1 MLNISVSPSLWEVES
16 STFSWPQTTK
26 PWIVATVI
34 GNVGENHAHVQ
45 TMCTASG
52 LELSSIL
59 GTMDYMLVSIQCY
72 LIDGA
77 RWRKHDVEEVLIG
90 MLGEAAVA
98 VFRDDRGR
106 EFCPDA
112 PELPVA
118 HVKERISVGS
128 VLGRPPSEPLTPAAS
143 TGRQLHSGIRQEFAG
158 RREPAVS
165 PSKSVAGP
173 ARQPIE
179 AAQEART

>member
-26 PWIVATVI
+26 PWIVVTAI
-34 GNVGENHAHVQ
+34 DNVGENHAHVQ

-52 LELSSIL
+52 LELSSSL
-59 GTMDYMLVSIQCY
+59 GATDYMLVSIQCY
-72 LIDGA
+72 TSDGTG
-77 RWRKHDVEEVLIG
+77 WRKRNVDEVLIG

-112 PELPVA
+112 PNLPVA
-118 HVKERISVGS
+118 QVKELIS
-128 VLGRPPSEPLTPAAS
+128 LGRVVGRPSREPPMNTVN
-143 TGRQLHSGIRQEFAG
+143 TGRQLHSGIKRERAG
-158 RREPAVS
+158 RSE
-165 PSKSVAGP
+165 VALTVHGAADASAP
-173 ARQPIE
+173 MTNE
-179 AAQEART
+179 AAQ